1 MTKFR
6 ILTAFLAAALLVPVL
21 FCSPVQAAA
30 VINVNLYA
38 KTDTVKAGD
47 TISLSVSFDK
57 FPNLTRFGP
66 IEVQFDPT
74 YVSFE
79 GMDKGSAMPSTFSV
93 SNTASTSV
101 IAIVGVD
108 QTAEGIISSNQTAPA
123 TDLAGNPLP
132 TPADPSMYSD
142 SSVTICVLHFK
153 VIDTAPGGEAHFW
166 LGGIGGFRDSSLSQ
180 LPASAG
186 NTVIIPVQSLL
197 SSQAALSSLSVEGA
211 QLSPAFSPSVF
222 KYQTHVSRSITAV
235 NITAAALDTTA
246 KVMITGND
254 NLSVGD
260 NPATVR
266 VVAQDGKTALEYEIN
281 IIRDSS
287 FVPAGASITG
297 TDGKV
302 YSFAEIPDTLTLP
315 SGFSQ
320 TTVMLGT
327 QSVPAFIGNG
337 YKSMLLFLKDGG
349 NDPELYLY
357 NPETGS
363 IRLYNEDM
371 ILSVQAQLLTIT
383 DIPSPDLIP
392 KGFYQADIT
401 VGGKTAKGCISQK
414 SDITLVYLTD
424 EAGNSRFYEI
434 DSVSG
439 DVYPYKDIKETGT
452 TSFLIPFVIA
462 AVLAAAEFG
471 MIFYIIYQ
479 VRSRNRPQEVKRV

>member
-6 ILTAFLAAALLVPVL
+6 ILTAILAAAVLVPVL
-21 FCSPVQAAA
+21 FCSPVQAAS

-74 YVSFE
+74 YVTFE
-79 GMDKGSAMPSTFSV
+79 GMDKGSTMPSTFSV

-108 QTAEGIISSNQTAPA
+108 QTTEGIISSNQTAPA
-123 TDLAGNPLP
+123 SDLAGNPVP

-142 SSVTICVLHFK
+142 TSVTICVLHFK
-153 VIDTAPGGEAHFW
+153 VIDAAPSGEANFW

-180 LPASAG
+180 LPAAAG
-186 NTVIIPVQSLL
+186 NTVIVPVQSLL
-197 SSQAALSSLSVEGA
+197 SSEASLSSLSVEGTE
-211 QLSPAFSPSVF
+211 LSPAFSPSVF
-222 KYQTHVSRSITAV
+222 KYQAHVSRSITEA
-235 NITAAALDTTA
+235 NITAAALDPTA

-254 NLSVGD
+254 NLAVGD
-260 NPATVR
+260 NPVTIR

-281 IIRDSS
+281 MIRDSS

-297 TDGKV
+297 SDGKL
-302 YSFAEIPDTLTLP
+302 YSFAEIPDTLALP

-320 TTVMLGT
+320 TMEMLGT
-327 QSVPAFIGNG
+327 QSVPVFIGNG
-337 YKSMLLFLKDGG
+337 YKSILLYLKDGE
-349 NDPELYLY
+349 NDPALFLY

-363 IRLYNEDM
+363 IHLYDADL
-371 ILSVQAQLLTIT
+371 ILPVQAQLLTIT
-383 DIPSPDLIP
+383 DIPSADIIP
-392 KGFYQADIT
+392 KGFYRADVT
-401 VGGKTAKGCISQK
+401 VGGKTAQGCISEK

-434 DSVSG
+434 DSASG
-439 DVYPYKDIKETGT
+439 NVYPYKDVQTTG

-471 MIFYIIYQ
+471 MIFYIIFQ